1 MILLKTDDGKYI
13 IQSRWDNRNL
23 QVLESGEVVFAN
35 YNQELWEKFDV
46 ECHDDGTVFFISC
59 HTGNS
64 LQCDRNGKVRCANQN
79 REKWEAWCI
88 IDPETTEMM
97 TSDQLVVP
105 IAAAAAGLVLV
116 PIVGCIAGALV
127 PAAMSTLGL
136 VIPGVGT
143 KHASLKAR
151 GTAAMLQAT
160 SAVATTRNAA
170 AVGGTIGAM
179 VGILATI
186 PK

>member
-1 MILLKTDDGKYI
+1 MYIPLNTPICLKAHTGKNLQNEFLWRNGRCKNKNTEAWEQMILLKTDDGKYI

-23 QVLESGEVVFAN
+23 QVRESGEVVFAN

-143 KHASLKAR
+143 KH
-151 GTAAMLQAT
+151 T
-160 SAVATTRNAA
+160 
-170 AVGGTIGAM
+170 
-179 VGILATI
+179 
-186 PK
+186 PP